1 MILHCRF
8 LEFYLFLFLAV
19 LGPHL
24 CTGFPPAAGER
35 GLLSTAVHRFLIVV
49 ASLVQSMDSRAGKL
63 QCLPGRLLITEPPE
77 KCFIVGLICISL
89 TVSNVVHLFMCLLA
103 ICMPYLEKCQ
113 FLSSTHFF

>member
-63 QCLPGRLLITEPPE
+63 QWLRHEDLVVEAL
-77 KCFIVGLICISL
+77 GL
-89 TVSNVVHLFMCLLA
+89 
-103 ICMPYLEKCQ
+103 
-113 FLSSTHFF
+113 